1 MQSDKRLSDTSRIC
15 NANVPNYHWSA
26 QRKIAKGSSI
36 SSNHSS
42 METVRVIV
50 NRPHHSA
57 RLASNCVAVV
67 TCGLSLGLI
76 THTSALAQKAA
87 AADAPGTSLELNKL
101 ETTDKGCR
109 AYIVANNPTDEV
121 YQSLKLDLILFQ
133 TDAVIGKRFAL
144 DLAPLRARKKVVK
157 IFEIDAM
164 ACDKI
169 GSFLINDVME
179 CKTDA
184 GAVDNCLQRLTTST
198 LTNVQLS
205 K

>member
-1 MQSDKRLSDTSRIC
+1 MIFNRPQLSARFSSTCFAVIMSRVTSC
-15 NANVPNYHWSA
+15 LALVLVSLTPASA
-26 QRKIAKGSSI
+26 QSAATV
-36 SSNHSS
+36 
-42 METVRVIV
+42 ET
-50 NRPHHSA
+50 
-57 RLASNCVAVV
+57 
-67 TCGLSLGLI
+67 
-76 THTSALAQKAA
+76 
-87 AADAPGTSLELNKL
+87 PGTSLELNKL

-109 AYIVANNPTDEV
+109 AYIVANNPTDDV

-179 CKTDA
+179 CKTEA